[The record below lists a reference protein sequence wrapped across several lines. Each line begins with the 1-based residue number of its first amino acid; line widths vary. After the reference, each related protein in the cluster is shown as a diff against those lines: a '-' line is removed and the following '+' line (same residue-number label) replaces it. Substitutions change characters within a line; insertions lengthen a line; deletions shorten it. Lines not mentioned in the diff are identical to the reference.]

1 MSVHPMASVIEPI
14 MGVWGYAPNGIPGAE
29 PMVGGLGDEV
39 SQKLNCTKIALITA
53 FY

>member
-39 SQKLNCTKIALITA
+39 PQKLNCTKIALITA